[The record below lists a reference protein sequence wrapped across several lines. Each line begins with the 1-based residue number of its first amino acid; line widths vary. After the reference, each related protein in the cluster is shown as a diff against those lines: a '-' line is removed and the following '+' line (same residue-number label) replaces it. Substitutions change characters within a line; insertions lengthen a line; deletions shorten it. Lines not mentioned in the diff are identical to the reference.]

1 MDNRVIYLIVGIGLG
16 LLIYRTFFYPEFT
29 ERVEVEERVT
39 VDSTYFEFKE
49 KYDSIASI
57 RIDLSDSI
65 EKYLSKIPPE
75 IIIVHDSVFIDK
87 PFYAPLRRFTGSQPF
102 LYGNTTYD
110 ALVAGEL
117 LNISLENDF
126 RIPQVKQTIER
137 ERTVT
142 RTIRSRG
149 LYVGGAVSDQ
159 VQWSAGASYLDNLW
173 MFDYRYDVGI
183 GSHSVGV
190 KRKVF

>member
-1 MDNRVIYLIVGIGLG
+1 MRSIINIAIGLILG

-29 ERVEVEERVT
+29 ERVEVVERVT
-39 VDSTYFEFKE
+39 VDSTYFEYKE

-87 PFYAPLRRFTGSQPF
+87 PFYAPLRRFKGSQPF
-102 LYGNTTYD
+102 LYGNTTYN
-110 ALVAGEL
+110 ALVAGEM

-126 RIPQVKQTIER
+126 RIPQINYTIER
-137 ERTVT
+137 DRKVSRTVKP
-142 RTIRSRG
+142 RG
-149 LYVGGAVSDQ
+149 LYVGGSVSDQ

>member
-1 MDNRVIYLIVGIGLG
+1 MRSIINIAIGLILG
-16 LLIYRTFFYPEFT
+16 LLIYRTFFYPDFT
-29 ERVEVEERVT
+29 ERVEVVERVT
-39 VDSTYFEFKE
+39 VDSTYFEYKE

-87 PFYAPLRRFTGSQPF
+87 PFYAPLRRFKGSQPF
-102 LYGNTTYD
+102 LYGNTTYN
-110 ALVAGEL
+110 ALVAGEM

-126 RIPQVKQTIER
+126 RIPQINYTIER
-137 ERTVT
+137 DRKVSRTVKP
-142 RTIRSRG
+142 RG
-149 LYVGGAVSDQ
+149 LYVGGSVSDQ